1 MALVSHSH
9 LDGTLAWLYMSC
21 MFWIRRHIGYTDS
34 INAVK
39 PGADF
44 GRLMLEAAIIA
55 DDYAAVAKWSMDV
68 ANRWRH
74 LIGEQL
80 RRIGEITGEGKP
92 WAYACGI
99 FKHLGLPASWEDIPE
114 DRLADVFKMLDTHR
128 RRLIRKAA
136 QEAP

>member
-1 MALVSHSH
+1 
-9 LDGTLAWLYMSC
+9 
-21 MFWIRRHIGYTDS
+21 
-34 INAVK
+34 
-39 PGADF
+39 
-44 GRLMLEAAIIA
+44 MLETAIIA
-55 DDYAAVAKWSMDV
+55 DDYAAVAKWSMDG

-80 RRIGEITGEGKP
+80 RRIGEITGEAKP
-92 WAYACGI
+92 WAYTCGI